1 MAEERQGGETGSR
14 GGQSRST
21 FEIVSRIDLFTG
33 LKPAHLKRVVAI
45 GVEERHPRGAKIFQE
60 GDPGDRFYLIL
71 DGAVRISKTMSGLG
85 EEALAVLRP
94 GNYFGEMSLVD
105 ESQDR
110 SADAIAHEACHLF
123 VIKRVDLHDLLFVDR
138 DLAYEVLWRLVRT
151 LSSRLRETNEK
162 MRFLASANKF

>member
-1 MAEERQGGETGSR
+1 MIDERQGGGGEGR
-14 GGQSRST
+14 GEMRST
-21 FEIVSRIDLFTG
+21 FEIVSKLDLFGG
-33 LKPAHLKRVVAI
+33 LNPTHLKRVVAI

-71 DGAVRISKTMSGLG
+71 DGAVRISKTMNGLG

-105 ESQDR
+105 ETQDR
-110 SADAIAHEACHLF
+110 SADAIAHEACRLF
-123 VIKRVDLHDLLFVDR
+123 VIKRVDLQDLLFVDR
-138 DLAYEVLWRLVRT
+138 DLAYEVLWQLVRT